1 MLSIVPP
8 TKDVSILISNSPKM
22 NKARIFIES
31 NSVRLSEHSG
41 DYEAIS
47 KHNALKALEIQ
58 EKEYAWHDLVA
69 KPDDLPEHREI
80 VVVRIKFDMYH
91 YAIATYSQIDGM
103 WYLREDGE
111 FYQTDKTIIKWQKIN
126 E

>member
-1 MLSIVPP
+1 
-8 TKDVSILISNSPKM
+8 M
-22 NKARIFIES
+22 NKAKIFIES

-58 EKEYAWHDLVA
+58 EKEYTWHDLA
-69 KPDDLPEHREI
+69 ARPDDLPGHREI
-80 VVVRIKFDMYH
+80 VVVKIKFDMYH

-103 WYLREDGE
+103 WYLREDDE
-111 FYQTDKTIIKWQKIN
+111 FYQTNKEIIKWQKIN

>member
-1 MLSIVPP
+1 M
-8 TKDVSILISNSPKM
+8 D
-22 NKARIFIES
+22 KAKIFIES

-47 KHNALKALEIQ
+47 NPNALKALEIQ

-69 KPDDLPEHREI
+69 RPDDLPEHRE
-80 VVVRIKFDMYH
+80 VVVVKIKFDIYH
-91 YAIATYSQIDGM
+91 YAIGTYSRIDGM
-103 WYLREDGE
+103 WYLREDEE
-111 FYQTDKTIIKWQKIN
+111 FFQTNKEIIKWQKVN

>member
-1 MLSIVPP
+1 
-8 TKDVSILISNSPKM
+8 M
-22 NKARIFIES
+22 NKAKIFIES

-103 WYLREDGE
+103 WYLREDDE
-111 FYQTDKTIIKWQKIN
+111 FYQTNKEIIKWQKIN

>member
-1 MLSIVPP
+1 MPRMRCKRIESKLL
-8 TKDVSILISNSPKM
+8 TNNSTKM